1 MKQACLILLFFF
13 SQISDTY
20 AYLDP
25 GTGSIILQYLI
36 AGLVTTIAIFKSSWF
51 KIKDIFKKIINK
63 IKGKKDLKDINS
75 ND

>member
-13 SQISDTY
+13 SLISDLY

-25 GTGSIILQYLI
+25 GTGSIILQYLV

-63 IKGKKDLKDINS
+63 IKGKKDLKDLNS